1 MEKPAPQTQ
10 IQRITFGVLIMFGSA
25 FSRFAAAAACFVMA
39 TSAVAEPGDA
49 DMDFPDDWFA
59 ASDAAPAA
67 LTADEAAA
75 QVNAVFDIVD
85 RHIFDPAKTAAAR
98 TAALAAVK
106 TGPVDQ
112 KTVGG
117 AIEKALRGIG
127 YSHLHLLPPEIARKV
142 ADMTE
147 GKDDGKPAAAAVT
160 ARMEGDVG
168 ILRVD
173 SFMVP
178 LFKQTDL
185 AKAEAKL
192 RKAKVLV
199 IDLTGNGGGN
209 FSPVVA
215 LAHPLVGAGKPI
227 VKDVKRT
234 AAAPSPIEQYGP
246 QPDDSNHGGGA
257 DNRLSE
263 IHGVVTWFTAKKP
276 VPAKS
281 RPTYLVIDGHC
292 GSSCEV
298 FSGAIKHYGV
308 ARLLGRNTAGMVLGG
323 TAFRPPMKGYMLLV
337 PTSTTYGPG
346 GEFYEGPGVA
356 PDVELTQCRTAAD
369 KTADNGA
376 CLAAAL
382 DYIKA
387 QPR

>member
-1 MEKPAPQTQ
+1 
-10 IQRITFGVLIMFGSA
+10 MFGSA
-25 FSRFAAAAACFVMA
+25 FGRLAGVAAMACFVMA
-39 TSAVAEPGDA
+39 SPAAAGPNDP
-49 DMDFPDDWFA
+49 DMDFPDDWFTA
-59 ASDAAPAA
+59 LDAAPAA
-67 LTADEAAA
+67 LTAEEAVA
-75 QVNAVFDIVD
+75 QVNAVFDLVD
-85 RHIFDPAKTAAAR
+85 RHIFDTAKTAAAR
-98 TAALAAVK
+98 AAALTAVK
-106 TGPVDQ
+106 SGTLDQ
-112 KTVGG
+112 KAVGD
-117 AIEKALRGIG
+117 AIENALLSIG
-127 YSHLHLLPPEIARKV
+127 YSHLHLLPPEIARKI

-147 GKDDGKPAAAAVT
+147 GKDDGKPAPAAIT
-160 ARMEGDVG
+160 ARMVGDIGV
-168 ILRVD
+168 LRVD

-178 LFKQTDL
+178 LFKQKDL

-192 RKAKVLV
+192 RKAKILV

-234 AAAPSPIEQYGP
+234 TNAPSPIEQFGP
-246 QPDDSNHGGGA
+246 QPDNSNHGGGA

-263 IHGVVTWFTAKKP
+263 VHGVVTWLTAKKP
-276 VPAKS
+276 VPAS
-281 RPTYLVIDGHC
+281 RRPTYLIIDGHC

-308 ARLLGRNTAGMVLGG
+308 ARLLGRNTAGKVLGG

-369 KTADNGA
+369 KTAESGA

-382 DYIKA
+382 DYIKT
-387 QPR
+387 QSR